1 MTLSPGQDLLVSLD
15 DGAGGFVA
23 VAGLRT
29 RSINLR
35 STLAESTNASSGTWR
50 ELLSGGGLRQA
61 TISGTGLFLNDLA
74 ADLARDAFFSEQNAI
89 WQLDLPQSG
98 RMIGAFHLANLQF
111 GGVSDAEATMSLTLT
126 SAGPLVFERTVP

>member
-15 DGAGGFVA
+15 DGAGNFVA

-61 TISGTGLFLNDLA
+61 TVSGSGLFLDDRA

-89 WQLDLPQSG
+89 WQLDLPPSG
-98 RMIGAFHLANLQF
+98 RITGAFHLSNLQF
-111 GGVSDAEATMSLTLT
+111 GGVSDAEATMSLTLV
-126 SAGPLVFERTVP
+126 SAGPLVFERTL